1 MGHTIYYSPVT
12 VYRQRT
18 PLLGMSVRVGGE
30 YEYLGNRVKVLE
42 INAASDL
49 SSAEVTFETG
59 FGERGTVDADE
70 LGRWTRKR
78 RRPRD

>member
-1 MGHTIYYSPVT
+1 MSTVYYAPVN

-18 PLLGMSVRVGGE
+18 PLLGMSIRVGNE

-49 SSAEVTFETG
+49 SAAEVIFETG
-59 FGERGTVDADE
+59 FGERGTVDANE
-70 LGRWTRKR
+70 LGKWKRKR
-78 RRPRD
+78 RRPRA